1 MPAFPV
7 GPGFRVRNQMK
18 KGYRLQDDV
27 QLPLPT
33 AIWVLSAHFYALVVP
48 PLVLIIAVY
57 HHWEAML
64 VNTVYPVL
72 FYVAAAVMMAGSA
85 FEIAQNGFDRWY
97 LTAETGSAEGTGFSD
112 FMFFWLIVMSQG
124 LLIVACVGDQA
135 WIIALCLL
143 LVAAFPFLYFRQKM
157 PFLPLSVLGAG
168 SMIAA
173 YLSFGDPVIF
183 LQLLLSQGTM
193 YFFRCLLQTGAQ
205 VLHGFTTIA
214 ASSGILFLAWGIHG
228 GSAGTPQSWVFVA
241 VVAAAAILLAVLIR
255 PALLR
260 LPLTPRLQVPAQ

>member
-1 MPAFPV
+1 MSRRIQRTRWHRRRLWTDEA
-7 GPGFRVRNQMK
+7 VRC
-18 KGYRLQDDV
+18 
-27 QLPLPT
+27 
-33 AIWVLSAHFYALVVP
+33 VP
-48 PLVLIIAVY
+48 WII
-57 HHWEAML
+57 
-64 VNTVYPVL
+64 
-72 FYVAAAVMMAGSA
+72 AAAVMMAGSA

-97 LTAETGSAEGTGFSD
+97 LTAETGSAAGTGFSD

-157 PFLPLSVLGAG
+157 PFLPLSVLGVG

-205 VLHGFTTIA
+205 VLHGFQHHLVHTGGQV
-214 ASSGILFLAWGIHG
+214 SKRHG
-228 GSAGTPQSWVFVA
+228 DQQRNQT
-241 VVAAAAILLAVLIR
+241 
-255 PALLR
+255 
-260 LPLTPRLQVPAQ
+260 